1 MENSKT
7 NNRTLKLIM
16 MRLCTY
22 PDLKCCAIN
31 ENYEPQLNTRRKTV
45 IGLSCTLY
53 KTENSDAEVDGFHE
67 IKIL

>member
-1 MENSKT
+1 
-7 NNRTLKLIM
+7 